1 MKRRILLICVLV
13 LVVLAAGFTV
23 FAVWYHKP
31 VERSV
36 TMTACTTDGE
46 TAELELNLI
55 FYRNFLKPTFIGGT
69 IRCDGVTY
77 VDFVQKYDGVGGNLE
92 FSDNLW
98 KNLYYKQR
106 CGGFHYREFFN
117 KDTPWDKKMMD
128 INYWKDYIYIFAHT
142 GGLDPESFVL
152 QHTTTPKIDGEEV
165 EVSKLYYAPAT
176 TAEEAEA
183 LQEMFGAILQE
194 WYGGAES

>member
-46 TAELELNLI
+46 TAELEMELV
-55 FYRNFLKPTFIGGT
+55 FYRYFFKPTYIGGT
-69 IRCDGVTY
+69 IKCDGVTY
-77 VDFVQKYDGVGGNLE
+77 VDFLQKYRTDYELSGSFWDQVARKKE
-92 FSDNLW
+92 
-98 KNLYYKQR
+98 K
-106 CGGFHYREFFN
+106 GGFYYREFFN

-142 GGLDPESFVL
+142 GGLDPKSFVL

-194 WYGGAES
+194 WHGGAES